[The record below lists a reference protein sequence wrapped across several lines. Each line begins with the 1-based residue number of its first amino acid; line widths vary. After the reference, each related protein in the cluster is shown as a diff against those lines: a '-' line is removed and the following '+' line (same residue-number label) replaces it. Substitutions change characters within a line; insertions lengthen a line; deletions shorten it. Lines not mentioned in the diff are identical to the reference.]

1 MNFTGQNLLSMA
13 DMSPDQITELL
24 YQARAIKT
32 GEETPNLQ
40 GKSLGMIFEK
50 PSLRTRVSFT
60 VAMTQMGGSCLEL
73 DKEIGIGSREPFE
86 DVMMVLSRYFDA
98 LAMRTYSQKRLEDL
112 AAIANIPVI
121 NALSDQEHPCQA
133 LADVLTISEYAGGSA
148 GVELAYVG
156 DANNVASSLAIAAAS
171 LGMNSRFIFPAGYSM
186 PEWVVREAGARAAK
200 SNSRFLIT
208 NDPRSSLQG
217 ANVVYTDVWVSM
229 GQEEQ
234 SDQRV
239 TDFDGYK
246 IDYDMMS
253 LAQDGAIF
261 MHPMPAHYGEE
272 VPDRFLIDY
281 PRSVTFDQAENRL
294 HVQKAL
300 LASMLQNAL

>member
-1 MNFTGQNLLSMA
+1 MNFMGQNLLSMA

-86 DVMMVLSRYFDA
+86 DVIMVLSRYFDA

-200 SNSRFLIT
+200 SKSRFLIT

>member
-1 MNFTGQNLLSMA
+1 MA

>member
-1 MNFTGQNLLSMA
+1 MNFMGQNLLSMA

-171 LGMNSRFIFPAGYSM
+171 LGMNSRFIFPVGYSM

-200 SNSRFLIT
+200 SKSRFLIT
-208 NDPRSSLQG
+208 SDPLSSLQG